1 MNLKNCTT
9 EKLFSR
15 LLNNKTKKNEWSYIG
30 ELFRR
35 PTEDVFQKCVQLTQS
50 LEINERIIGVNV
62 LSQLG
67 SDKRSFQKETIKLL
81 FEMLKKEENPKII
94 YLILVAIGHNNE
106 RLTKSHIA
114 KIEKFKDS
122 RSSDVR
128 FGLVMALSRCKHK
141 YADDILIFLSH
152 DKHADVR
159 DWATF
164 SIGSLSESNDPKL
177 IAALWE
183 RTNDRDDDTRYEA
196 FTGLAKRKQ
205 VEIKK
210 NIMKELETGKYGS
223 QLFEAIAE
231 LGDTDFL
238 LQLQT
243 LLLDCKNDE
252 TVDSGWL
259 ADLEYCIVRLKEG

>member
-1 MNLKNCTT
+1 MNLKKCTT

-15 LLNNKTKKNEWSYIG
+15 LQHNKTNKKEWSYIG

-50 LEINERIIGVNV
+50 DNVKERKIGVNV

-67 SDKRSFQKETIKLL
+67 SDKRPFQKETIKLL
-81 FEMLKKEENPKII
+81 FEMLKKEENPRTI

-106 RLTKSHIA
+106 GLTKAHIA
-114 KIEKFKDS
+114 QIEKFKSS
-122 RSSDVR
+122 RNSNIR

-141 YADDILIFLSH
+141 YADDILIFLSR
-152 DKHADVR
+152 DKRADVR

-164 SIGSLSESNDPKL
+164 SIGSLRESNDPKL

-183 RTNDRDDDTRYEA
+183 RVDDKDEDTRYEA

-205 VEIKK
+205 VEMKKYIKA
-210 NIMKELETGKYGS
+210 ELETNQFGS

-231 LGDTDFL
+231 LNDTDFL
-238 LQLQT
+238 PQLEA

-252 TVDSGWL
+252 TINSGWL
-259 ADLEYCIVRLKEG
+259 ANVEYCIGVLRGG

>member
-15 LLNNKTKKNEWSYIG
+15 LLHNKTKKNEWSYIG

-67 SDKRSFQKETIKLL
+67 SDKCPFQKETVKLL
-81 FEMLKKEENPKII
+81 FGMLEKEVNPKII
-94 YLILVAIGHNNE
+94 AFILFAIGHNNE
-106 RLTKSHIA
+106 KLTMPHISQ
-114 KIEKFKDS
+114 IDKFKES
-122 RSSDVR
+122 KNSDIR
-128 FGLVMALSRCKHK
+128 FSLVMALLRCKHK
-141 YADDILIFLSH
+141 GALNILIFLSEDTH
-152 DKHADVR
+152 SKVR

-164 SIGSLSESNDPKL
+164 SIGNISDSNDPKL
-177 IAALWE
+177 IEALWK
-183 RTNDRDDDTRYEA
+183 RVNDKDEDTRFEA
-196 FTGLAKRKQ
+196 ITGLAKRKQ
-205 VEIKK
+205 IEIKK
-210 NIMKELETGKYGS
+210 NIKQELETGKYGS
-223 QLFEAIAE
+223 LLFEAIAE

-238 LQLQT
+238 PQLQT
-243 LLLDCKNDE
+243 LLVDCKNDE

-259 ADLEYCIVRLKEG
+259 SHLENCILRLKEG

>member
-15 LLNNKTKKNEWSYIG
+15 LLCNKTKKKEWSYIG

-50 LEINERIIGVNV
+50 DDTNKRTIGVNV

-67 SDKRSFQKETIKLL
+67 SDKRPFQKETVKLL

-94 YLILVAIGHNNE
+94 YAILVAIGHNNE
-106 RLTKSHIA
+106 RLTKSHITQ
-114 KIEKFKDS
+114 IEKFKYS

-128 FGLVMALSRCKHK
+128 FGLVRALSSCKHK
-141 YADDILIFLSH
+141 YADDILIFLTH

-183 RTNDRDDDTRYEA
+183 RVNDRDEDTRYEA
-196 FTGLAKRKQ
+196 FTGLAMRKQ

-210 NIMKELETGKYGS
+210 NIMKELETGQYGS

-231 LGDTDFL
+231 LGDTNFL
-238 LQLQT
+238 PQLQT
-243 LLLDCKNDE
+243 LLVDCKNDE

-259 ADLEYCIVRLKEG
+259 SHLENCILRLKEG